1 MKREKN
7 DLLYLP
13 WNKIQSATVFNAI
26 FFIISQAYVETATDD
41 EVSCWAE
48 LSSMLSIFI
57 LIRGRSKLFVTFVKG
72 FLEDRI
78 PSCKITS
85 LEPYWIFKTT
95 IPRIKHL
102 ITKLRVVSVR
112 VLSWTKGPEAKGT
125 ISFLFSFFKSNT
137 CIIFVSG
144 YIGSVRKTHFPKV
157 NISLKIMMPAT
168 IQDTGILFNL
178 DTFLKPSFWG

>member
-95 IPRIKHL
+95 VPRIKHL
-102 ITKLRVVSVR
+102 ITKL
-112 VLSWTKGPEAKGT
+112 LL
-125 ISFLFSFFKSNT
+125 FLIESCLEQKIQKLKVKYIFF
-137 CIIFVSG
+137 
-144 YIGSVRKTHFPKV
+144 FP
-157 NISLKIMMPAT
+157 SLKI
-168 IQDTGILFNL
+168 IHV
-178 DTFLKPSFWG
+178 